1 MERKKSKKRFALA
14 ALLICLTVTLS
25 AVGIFTFAKYRTQ
38 LDSSNQTATVAKWA
52 FGEDNTNTNT
62 FTFSLA
68 NTYTASTLVN
78 NRIAPGTQGELTFN
92 VSNKNTEVGTQY
104 TIALSNENAP
114 TNIKFYSDSACT
126 IELQNSKLTGTLA
139 PNADS
144 QTVKIY
150 WKWAYETGT
159 VTDGVATGDSD
170 DTTDGVAANTMTVT
184 ATITGVQVE
193 PTVQP

>member
-1 MERKKSKKRFALA
+1 MERKSKKRFALA
-14 ALLICLTVTLS
+14 VLLICLTVTLS

-38 LDSSNQTATVAKWA
+38 LDGSNQTATVAKWA
-52 FGEDNTNTNT
+52 FGDDNTNT

-68 NTYTASTLVN
+68 NTYTESTLVSGK
-78 NRIAPGTQGELTFN
+78 IAPGTQGELTFN

-104 TIALSNENAP
+104 TIALSNANAP

-139 PNADS
+139 PKADS

-170 DTTDGVAANTMTVT
+170 DTADGVAANNMTVT

-193 PTVQP
+193 PTV

>member
-1 MERKKSKKRFALA
+1 MERKSKKRFALA
-14 ALLICLTVTLS
+14 VLLICLTVTLS

-38 LDSSNQTATVAKWA
+38 LDGSNQTATVAKWA
-52 FGEDNTNTNT
+52 FGTDNANT

-68 NTYTASTLVN
+68 NTYTASTLVSDK
-78 NRIAPGTQGELTFN
+78 IAPGTQGELTFA
-92 VSNKNTEVGTQY
+92 VSNANTEVGTQY
-104 TIALSNENAP
+104 TIALSNTNAP

-126 IELQNSKLTGTLA
+126 TELVNNELTGTLA
-139 PNADS
+139 PNAAS

-159 VTDGVATGDSD
+159 VTNGVATGDSA

>member
-1 MERKKSKKRFALA
+1 M
-14 ALLICLTVTLS
+14 
-25 AVGIFTFAKYRTQ
+25 
-38 LDSSNQTATVAKWA
+38 
-52 FGEDNTNTNT
+52 
-62 FTFSLA
+62 
-68 NTYTASTLVN
+68 VN
-78 NRIAPGTQGELTFN
+78 NKIAPGTQGELTFN

-159 VTDGVATGDSD
+159 VTDGVATGDSS
-170 DTTDGVAANTMTVT
+170 DTTDGENANTMTVT

>member
-14 ALLICLTVTLS
+14 VLLICLTVTLS

-38 LDSSNQTATVAKWA
+38 LDSSNQTATVAKWN
-52 FGEDNTNTNT
+52 FGEDNTNT

-68 NTYTASTLVN
+68 NTYTESTLV
-78 NRIAPGTQGELTFN
+78 RGKIAPGTQGELTFN

-159 VTDGVATGDSD
+159 VTDGVATGDSA
-170 DTTDGVAANTMTVT
+170 DTTNGTAANTMTVT
-184 ATITGVQVE
+184 ATITGVQVQ

>member
-14 ALLICLTVTLS
+14 VLLICLTVTLS

-38 LDSSNQTATVAKWA
+38 LDSSNQTATVAKWN
-52 FGEDNTNTNT
+52 FGEDNTNT

-68 NTYTASTLVN
+68 NTYTESTLV
-78 NRIAPGTQGELTFN
+78 RGKIAPGTQGELTFN

-104 TIALSNENAP
+104 TIALSNTNAP

-126 IELQNSKLTGTLA
+126 SELVDSKLTGTLA
-139 PNADS
+139 PKAAS

-159 VTDGVATGDSD
+159 VTDGVATGDSA
-170 DTTDGVAANTMTVT
+170 DTTNGTAANTMTVT
-184 ATITGVQVE
+184 ATITGVQVQ

>member
-1 MERKKSKKRFALA
+1 MERKSKKRFALA
-14 ALLICLTVTLS
+14 VLLICLTVTLS

-38 LDSSNQTATVAKWA
+38 LNGSNQTAKVAKWA
-52 FGEDNTNTNT
+52 FGTDNTNT

-68 NTYTASTLVN
+68 NTYTESTLVGGK
-78 NRIAPGTQGELTFN
+78 IAPGTQGELTFA
-92 VSNKNTEVGTQY
+92 VSNANTEVGTQY
-104 TIALSNENAP
+104 TITLSNTNAP

-126 IELQNSKLTGTLA
+126 TELVNNELTGTLA
-139 PNADS
+139 PKAAS

-159 VTDGVATGDSD
+159 VTNGVATGDSD

-193 PTVQP
+193 PTV